1 MIWNDP
7 SIMIKRKK
15 NHEVKMAQYIG
26 LVVDVIVVGFVRFC
40 YFFFPT
46 CLSTTPLSYL
56 RVQALSQQRI

>member
-7 SIMIKRKK
+7 SIMIKRTKK
-15 NHEVKMAQYIG
+15 HEVKMAQYIG

-40 YFFFPT
+40 YFFFPA

-56 RVQALSQQRI
+56 HVQALSQQRI

>member
-40 YFFFPT
+40 YFFPPLFIDNTIILPT
-46 CLSTTPLSYL
+46 CSS
-56 RVQALSQQRI
+56 A